1 MGRIR
6 FKASGEKSFENVARR
21 PDQMPAFTKG
31 SPISKRELKLTDQHA
46 VLQAPLWISSCNRDF
61 PRPILGPNFG
71 PYSQGGSMAEW
82 FVRWTTKLA
91 IRVRSQV
98 AAGLPTGYSGGNLT
112 GYCCQQYRPRLD
124 NRGGNGTHRGL
135 CWKQVVPSIPG
146 GDFRRLPTLNKRP
159 LPFLPFKAKLRCF
172 SKI

>member
-1 MGRIR
+1 MALVTSLVVLFYCCVTADIL
-6 FKASGEKSFENVARR
+6 
-21 PDQMPAFTKG
+21 TKLLQQCFLIFIVVPWFYLG
-31 SPISKRELKLTDQHA
+31 NSQVSVFRTIGPTL
-46 VLQAPLWISSCNRDF
+46 VLVYPLYTRT
-61 PRPILGPNFG
+61 
-71 PYSQGGSMAEW
+71 GGSVAEW

-91 IRVRSQV
+91 IRVRSRV
-98 AAGLPTGYSGGNLT
+98 AAGLPTGYSGLGGNLI

-159 LPFLPFKAKLRCF
+159 LPLPF
-172 SKI
+172 